1 MTLKQINS
9 LPITRASKCETS
21 PPPTESGAITLSHSQ
36 CEMAVEKMR
45 DSSITVLSRTT
56 MVEDGVSSLVPLEFD
71 LTKDFELRGYSI
83 KGNPE
88 SEDLHKALRK
98 VEASLLP
105 LPQEE
110 IEQRLTAMSI
120 LMTIPKDFDPEVM
133 ALKRRVLAEK
143 LTEWPA
149 DIVIEAIGYIERHNK
164 FWPTLAEF
172 VEVMDWKARPRKLL
186 QQVLQKRIDSF

>member
-1 MTLKQINS
+1 
-9 LPITRASKCETS
+9 
-21 PPPTESGAITLSHSQ
+21 
-36 CEMAVEKMR
+36 
-45 DSSITVLSRTT
+45 
-56 MVEDGVSSLVPLEFD
+56 MVEDGVSSLVALELD
-71 LTKDFELRGYSI
+71 LTKDYELRGYRIS
-83 KGNPE
+83 GNPE

-110 IEQRLTAMSI
+110 IEKRLTAMSI

-149 DIVIEAIGYIERHNK
+149 DIVIDAISFIERHNK

-172 VEVMDWKARPRKLL
+172 VEVMDWKTRPRKLL
-186 QQVLQKRIDSF
+186 QQTLQKRIDCR

>member
-1 MTLKQINS
+1 
-9 LPITRASKCETS
+9 
-21 PPPTESGAITLSHSQ
+21 
-36 CEMAVEKMR
+36 
-45 DSSITVLSRTT
+45 
-56 MVEDGVSSLVPLEFD
+56 MVEDGVSSLVALELD
-71 LTKDFELRGYSI
+71 LTKDYYLRGYRIS
-83 KGNPE
+83 GNPE

-110 IEQRLTAMSI
+110 IEKRLTAMSI

-149 DIVIEAIGYIERHNK
+149 DIVIDAISFIERHNK

-172 VEVMDWKARPRKLL
+172 VEVMDWKTRPRKLL
-186 QQVLQKRIDSF
+186 QQTLQKRIDCR